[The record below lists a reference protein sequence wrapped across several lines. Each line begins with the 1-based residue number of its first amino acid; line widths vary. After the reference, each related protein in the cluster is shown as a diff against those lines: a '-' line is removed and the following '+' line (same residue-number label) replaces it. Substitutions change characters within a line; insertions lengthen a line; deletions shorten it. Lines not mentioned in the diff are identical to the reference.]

1 MKNVSDRTKTVH
13 DPIHGSITA
22 GPPFTDIMDRHEM
35 QRIRS
40 VKQLGLGNLV
50 FPGANHTRFEHCLG
64 VCHLSGRMGRMIG
77 LDDNDVN
84 TLMAAG
90 LLHDVCH
97 APFSHTLEATME
109 EITGKDH
116 MDLARDLIFGRIPT
130 YLKRDRDILGGVC
143 PMSEILEDSG
153 ISAKTV
159 CDLIAYPRSELGA
172 FNTDDEKSF
181 FSSRDYMHQIIHG
194 PVDSDQMD
202 YLLRDA
208 HYTGVK
214 LGTIDMDRLLSQMVK
229 FNDQL
234 VLRKG
239 GISAAEGLVVSRLLM
254 QSSVYFHRTVRTAE
268 MMMVKAVEE
277 AIDTGEDLSEMYLM
291 TDSDLVQ
298 TLISFGGKPSGL
310 VRDIMLRRLHKK
322 AYALY
327 FDMLSEDDI
336 PGLVK
341 YADPKVRKDLEERI
355 ASRAGVDRT
364 DVIVDM
370 PSKSAIL
377 SRQKIG
383 KTDVNILDDGRV
395 RSLSSFSALARSM
408 QSRTGLGWA
417 MMVSAPSGK
426 ENAVAKAAR
435 NVIGIDDI
443 SL

>member
-1 MKNVSDRTKTVH
+1 MSDRTKTVH
-13 DPIHGSITA
+13 DPIHGSITV

-77 LDDNDVN
+77 LDDEDVN

-97 APFSHTLEATME
+97 APFSHTLESTME
-109 EITGKDH
+109 GITGKDH
-116 MDLARDLIFGRIPT
+116 MDLARDLIFGKVPT
-130 YLKRDRDILGGVC
+130 YLKRDEDILGGTC
-143 PMSEILEDSG
+143 SISEILEDSG
-153 ISAKTV
+153 ISAETV
-159 CDLIAYPRSELGA
+159 CDLISYPRSELGSFSA
-172 FNTDDEKSF
+172 GDEKSF
-181 FSSRDYMHQIIHG
+181 FPSRDYMHQIIHG

-214 LGTIDMDRLLSQMVK
+214 LGTIDMDRLLSQMVR

-254 QSSVYFHRTVRTAE
+254 HSSVYFHRTVRTAE

-277 AIDTGEDLSEMYLM
+277 AISQGEDLSEMYLM

-298 TLISFGGKPSGL
+298 KLISAGGKASNL
-310 VRDIMLRRLHKK
+310 TRDIMLRRLHKK

-327 FDMLSEDDI
+327 FNSLNEDVI
-336 PGLVK
+336 SGLVK
-341 YADPKVRKDLEERI
+341 YADPKIRKDLEERI

-370 PSKSAIL
+370 PSKSSL
-377 SRQKIG
+377 LLKQKIG

-408 QSRTGLGWA
+408 QSRTGLDWA
-417 MMVSAPSGK
+417 IMVSAPAGK
-426 ENAVAKAAR
+426 ECAVAKAAR